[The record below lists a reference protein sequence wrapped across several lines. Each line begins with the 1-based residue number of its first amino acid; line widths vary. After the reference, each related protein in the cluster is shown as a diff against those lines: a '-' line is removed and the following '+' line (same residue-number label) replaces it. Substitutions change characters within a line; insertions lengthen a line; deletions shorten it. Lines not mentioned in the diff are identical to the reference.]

1 MKFSNITNLKKD
13 IVERLMCMKNQ
24 YSTDFKDTKCE
35 CLGFKYNL
43 NNKTAESYKASYKR
57 LRGYWGGEIYYSDN
71 RVKQMRWYHNKD
83 RQLCR
88 KVLDEK
94 ETILHMVH
102 PELLIE
108 KDSGNDNIY
117 CYLPKLKSNI
127 KLWYVEG
134 KLKEFGM
141 FIDKKI
147 FEKLK
152 DNKKILT
159 EDYSLHYFINTMI
172 HQFEFNDQYITKEIK
187 LNSSEEM
194 NSIICNIEKI
204 VWGNLAKIANDP
216 SSSKLPNELTNLNKC
231 IINKCC
237 KTTACCEDYGCCVKN
252 DSKVYDCCKTNDCC
266 EDNDEKP

>member
-24 YSTDFKDTKCE
+24 YSTDFKDTKVD
-35 CLGFKYNL
+35 LIGFKYNL
-43 NNKTAESYKASYKR
+43 TNKNAESYIGQYQRSK
-57 LRGYWGGEIYYSDN
+57 GYWSGTINYEDRDKKIQWFHNNNGE
-71 RVKQMRWYHNKD
+71 
-83 RQLCR
+83 LCR
-88 KVLDEK
+88 KVDDK
-94 ETILHMVH
+94 ETKLHMVH

-159 EDYSLHYFINTMI
+159 EDYSLHYFINEMI
-172 HQFEFNDQYITKEIK
+172 HQFESNDQYITKEIN

-194 NSIICNIEKI
+194 EKI
-204 VWGNLAKIANDP
+204 INYIESLVSSNLENIANNP
-216 SSSKLPNELTNLNKC
+216 TSSKLPNELTNLNKC
-231 IINKCC
+231 IINECC
-237 KTTACCEDYGCCVKN
+237 KTTACCEDNGCCVKN
-252 DSKVYDCCKTNDCC
+252 VAKVYDCCKTNDCC
-266 EDNDEKP
+266 K